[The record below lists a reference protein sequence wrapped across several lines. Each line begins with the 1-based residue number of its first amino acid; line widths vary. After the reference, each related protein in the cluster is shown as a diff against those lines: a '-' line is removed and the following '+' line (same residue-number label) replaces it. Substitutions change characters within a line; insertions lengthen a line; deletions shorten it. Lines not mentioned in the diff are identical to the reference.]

1 MTLEQAAAA
10 FGVQR
15 GRLKR
20 AAWQGRLRA
29 TKIGEG
35 RTSAYLVTEVDVRAF
50 LASDGSRRGP
60 KRKRSPEAP

>member
-15 GRLKR
+15 DRLKR

-35 RTSAYLVTEVDVRAF
+35 RTSAYVVKAADVRAF
-50 LASDGSRRGP
+50 LAGAVHANGAGG
-60 KRKRSPEAP
+60 K